1 MNISMKSEKNQEA
14 LLHNQHLINI
24 SYRLTELN
32 NMCRSFKNKKT
43 LSDEKIFLVK
53 QAIADI
59 NKDKEQLQASLKTLL
74 INNGITKPTTL
85 NNEQISV
92 VFLNGLKDL
101 YGKYVKAELEKAK
114 NTMKEVNNQSTS
126 TQQKKQDNSCCSI
139 F

>member
-1 MNISMKSEKNQEA
+1 MIIYMKSEKNQEA

-32 NMCRSFKNKKT
+32 NVCRSFKNKKT
-43 LSDEKIFLVK
+43 LSDEKIFIVK

-74 INNGITKPTTL
+74 KNNGIWKPTTL
-85 NNEQISV
+85 NNQQISDN
-92 VFLNGLKDL
+92 FLKDL
-101 YGKYVKAELEKAK
+101 QILYKNYVSLETKK
-114 NTMKEVNNQSTS
+114 VNNKYSES
-126 TQQKKQDNSCCSI
+126 KQYREKEKDGCCSI

>member
-1 MNISMKSEKNQEA
+1 MKSEKNQEA

-32 NMCRSFKNKKT
+32 NVCRSFKNKKT

-74 INNGITKPTTL
+74 KNNGIWKPTTL
-85 NNEQISV
+85 NNQQISDN
-92 VFLNGLKDL
+92 FLKDL
-101 YGKYVKAELEKAK
+101 QILYKNYVSLETKK
-114 NTMKEVNNQSTS
+114 VNNKYSELKQHRG
-126 TQQKKQDNSCCSI
+126 KKEDGCCSI

>member
-1 MNISMKSEKNQEA
+1 MIIYMKSGKNQEA
-14 LLHNQHLINI
+14 LSHNQHLINI

-74 INNGITKPTTL
+74 KNNGIWKPATL
-85 NNEQISV
+85 NNQQISDN
-92 VFLNGLKDL
+92 FLKDL
-101 YGKYVKAELEKAK
+101 QILYKNYVSLETKK
-114 NTMKEVNNQSTS
+114 VNNKYSES
-126 TQQKKQDNSCCSI
+126 KQYREKDGCCSI